1 MAGDEKYKV
10 GIEIDLNVAFEDPTD
25 AFKTQQKLKGGSGTG
40 EASEEQQDLN
50 DYVEALKE
58 SNVDD
63 VKNFTEQQ
71 FGNVKKV
78 AVDPF
83 GFLFGALLKKFSKL
97 ARAGIYVGIALLIA
111 EIVKFFIEEAM
122 KPGRFLDRR
131 FRRKAQDE
139 IFLFNERKEQQELR
153 QGFKEVRVTT
163 LQGLRG
169 LAAQGQVF
177 GNLFPGGLDIIPGGF
192 YDQKRSNPQNGVV
205 TESSGGNIT
214 RGNNAERFPGGGLR
228 GH

>member
-10 GIEIDLNVAFEDPTD
+10 GIEIDLNVAFEDPTQAD
-25 AFKTQQKLKGGSGTG
+25 KVQQNLKEGTGG

-50 DYVEALKE
+50 DYVQALKE

-63 VKNFTEQQ
+63 VKNFSETQ

-78 AVDPF
+78 ATDPF
-83 GFLFGALLKKFSKL
+83 QFLFGALLRKFSKL
-97 ARAGIYVGIALLIA
+97 ARAGVYVGIALLIA

-153 QGFKEVRVTT
+153 QGFKEVRITS

-169 LAAQGQVF
+169 LASRGQVF
-177 GNLFPGGLDIIPGGF
+177 GNLFPGGLDVIPGGF
-192 YDQKRSNPQNGVV
+192 YDQKRSNP
-205 TESSGGNIT
+205 ESSVNVNAEGGNIRKDRST
-214 RGNNAERFPGGGLR
+214 RYSK
-228 GH
+228 

>member
-1 MAGDEKYKV
+1 MGDEKYKV

-25 AFKTQQKLKGGSGTG
+25 AFKTQQKLKGGSGGSG
-40 EASEEQQDLN
+40 EASEEQEDIN
-50 DYVEALKE
+50 DYVQALKE
-58 SNVDD
+58 SNVED
-63 VKNFTEQQ
+63 VKNFTETQ

-78 AVDPF
+78 ATDPF
-83 GFLFGALLKKFSKL
+83 QFLFGALLRKFSKL

-169 LAAQGQVF
+169 LASQGQVF
-177 GNLFPGGLDIIPGGF
+177 GNLFPGGLDIIAGGL
-192 YDQKRSNPQNGVV
+192 YDPKRSNPQ
-205 TESSGGNIT
+205 SSVNPNAEGGNIYHAPSGRT
-214 RGNNAERFPGGGLR
+214 RYGG
-228 GH
+228 H

>member
-1 MAGDEKYKV
+1 MGDEKYKV
-10 GIEIDLNVAFEDPTD
+10 GIEIDLNVAFEDPTKT
-25 AFKTQQKLKGGSGTG
+25 FQTQQDLKGGSGSG
-40 EASEEQQDLN
+40 EASDEQQDLN
-50 DYVEALKE
+50 DYVQSLKE

-63 VKNFTEQQ
+63 IKNFTETQ

-78 AVDPF
+78 ATDPF
-83 GFLFGALLKKFSKL
+83 QFLFGALLRKFSKL

-169 LAAQGQVF
+169 LASQGQVF

-192 YDQKRSNPQNGVV
+192 YDQKRSNPN
-205 TESSGGNIT
+205 TNIIPEATGGNIN
-214 RGNNAERFPGGGLR
+214 RGNNSNRWGEGQR